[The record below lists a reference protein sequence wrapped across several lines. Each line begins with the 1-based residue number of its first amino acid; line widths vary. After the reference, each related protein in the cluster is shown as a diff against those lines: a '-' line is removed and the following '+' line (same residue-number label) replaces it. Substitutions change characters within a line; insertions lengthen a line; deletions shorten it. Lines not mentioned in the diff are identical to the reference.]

1 MQSLKLFLLPIIGL
15 TAGLTLGG
23 CSSWDPTDLA
33 DFLTPKK
40 PLPGER
46 RAVFPEGV
54 PGVPQGVPA
63 ELTKGYQESQPAQA
77 SVAAAPDKPEATK
90 PKPKPKPKTASA
102 PPRPASQPPAQ
113 QATPT
118 QQQSKPDPS
127 AWPDPPR
134 GQQSQPQTRWPDPVP
149 SGTFSR

>member
-1 MQSLKLFLLPIIGL
+1 MRGLKLLLLPIIAL
-15 TAGLTLGG
+15 TAGVTLGG

-63 ELTKGYQESQPAQA
+63 ELTKGYQESRPAQA
-77 SVAAAPDKPEATK
+77 SVVAAPDKPEAK

-102 PPRPASQPPAQ
+102 PPRPAAQPSAQ

-118 QQQSKPDPS
+118 QKQAKPDS
-127 AWPDPPR
+127 SVWPDPPR
-134 GQQSQPQTRWPDPVP
+134 TPQSQPQTGWPDPVP